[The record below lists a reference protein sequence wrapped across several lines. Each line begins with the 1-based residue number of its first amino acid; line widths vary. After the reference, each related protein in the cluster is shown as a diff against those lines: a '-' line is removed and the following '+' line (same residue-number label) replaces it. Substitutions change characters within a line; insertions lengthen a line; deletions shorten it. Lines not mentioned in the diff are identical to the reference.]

1 MNNPIETDPFA
12 TSALAI
18 ENCFSSWWTHYV
30 LRAHPVGKLNASEQ
44 HQVLLD
50 AVLVIEKKGGVIMP
64 LISDIALANLKTFK
78 LIDGPG
84 KVTLENEG

>member
-1 MNNPIETDPFA
+1 M
-12 TSALAI
+12 
-18 ENCFSSWWTHYV
+18 
-30 LRAHPVGKLNASEQ
+30 
-44 HQVLLD
+44 
-50 AVLVIEKKGGVIMP
+50 VIEKKGGVIMP